1 MLQGA
6 KAIALIQGRDFV
18 TPDDIK
24 IVAPS
29 VLNHRIIISAEAEMQ
44 GYTVNRIVA
53 TLVDN
58 VEVPK

>member
-1 MLQGA
+1 
-6 KAIALIQGRDFV
+6 
-18 TPDDIK
+18 
-24 IVAPS
+24 
-29 VLNHRIIISAEAEMQ
+29 LNHRIIISAEAEMQ